1 MEKELE
7 VARRLAREAG
17 AILMEFYRGETEVQ
31 WKGYDDP
38 VTAADHAANEMLV
51 RELRRHFPQDAIL
64 SEELPDDQGRLA
76 HDRVW
81 MVDPMDGTKQFIERL
96 DEFAV
101 MIGLAVAGEPKVGVV
116 YNPATDRMYYA
127 APGTGAFVEEKWTTK
142 RLRVP
147 DTSDPAKMVAA
158 LSRSHHNPATDH
170 IRQQLGVAQGIRSG
184 SVGLKLGLIAEGRA
198 HIYINPK
205 PRTMQWDTC
214 GPEAILRAAGG
225 VLTDLSGHA
234 LKYNVPE
241 LRNLGGIIASNG
253 AIHEKIIESAQAFL
267 RGRG

>member
-31 WKGYDDP
+31 WKGHDDP
-38 VTAADHAANEMLV
+38 VTAADQAANEMLV
-51 RELRRHFPQDAIL
+51 RELQRHFPQDAIL
-64 SEELPDDQGRLA
+64 SEELPDDLARLKYE
-76 HDRVW
+76 RVW
-81 MVDPMDGTKQFIERL
+81 MVDPMDGTKQFIERV

-101 MIGLAVAGEPKVGVV
+101 MIGLAVAGEPQVGVV

-127 APGTGAFVEEKWTTK
+127 APGVGAFVEEKWTTK
-142 RLRVP
+142 RMHV
-147 DTSDPAKMVAA
+147 SEINDPARMVAA

-170 IRQQLGVAQGIRSG
+170 IRQQLGIAEGIRSG
-184 SVGLKLGLIAEGRA
+184 SVGLKLGLIAESRA
-198 HIYINPK
+198 HVYINTQ
-205 PRTMQWDTC
+205 PRTKQWDSC

-225 VLTDLSGHA
+225 RVTDAHGQA

-241 LRNLGGIIASNG
+241 LCNLDGIIATNG
-253 AIHEKIIESAQAFL
+253 LIHEKVVEAAQGFL
-267 RGRG
+267 RQRG